1 MFDEILEE
9 IINNENYNNTEKG
22 AKICLRMQEIYGI
35 SDITFIK
42 NPNLIIDKFD
52 RTLWKQAFNECYNII
67 GKEGYAEDELKH
79 SFALIR
85 KDRRNDEYVFDAR
98 SSTHFRKISEEE
110 YKKLIRDFV
119 LFKRKYIYF
128 ELKSVSFIPEPNQEV
143 MKYDI
148 FINGIFYRRICNE

>member
-52 RTLWKQAFNECYNII
+52 RTLWKQAFNEYYDI
-67 GKEGYAEDELKH
+67 
-79 SFALIR
+79 
-85 KDRRNDEYVFDAR
+85 
-98 SSTHFRKISEEE
+98 
-110 YKKLIRDFV
+110 
-119 LFKRKYIYF
+119 
-128 ELKSVSFIPEPNQEV
+128 
-143 MKYDI
+143 YDI
-148 FINGIFYRRICNE
+148 FVNGIFYRRICNE